1 MTVSSGKEIE
11 YYAYIPD
18 DLSFGSRDSVP
29 LLMWF
34 HGGGGEAEAM
44 VSWTEWPLVAK
55 ENGFMVVSFDQ
66 HGSYTSMRWWK
77 SWICSWPSIPSWTR
91 AASMPAASPWAAA
104 RPGTWASSTGT
115 VWPA

>member
-44 VSWTEWPLVAK
+44 VSWTS
-55 ENGFMVVSFDQ
+55 G
-66 HGSYTSMRWWK
+66 RWWPRRTALWW
-77 SWICSWPSIPSWTR
+77 SPSTST
-91 AASMPAASPWAAA
+91 AATTLP
-104 RPGTWASSTGT
+104 
-115 VWPA
+115 

>member
-1 MTVSSGKEIE
+1 M
-11 YYAYIPD
+11 
-18 DLSFGSRDSVP
+18 P

-66 HGSYTSMRWWK
+66 HGSYNL
-77 SWICSWPSIPSWTR
+77 P
-91 AASMPAASPWAAA
+91 
-104 RPGTWASSTGT
+104 
-115 VWPA
+115 